1 MTPEEKVKI
10 EHRLTEVE
18 ARASS
23 NTKRL
28 NEHDEIL
35 QKDQDLIS
43 AVKELAVETK
53 YMREDLNKAA
63 SRLDKLESKDVD
75 TWNKFKW
82 LIVTAAVSVIIGY
95 LAASIGLQ

>member
-1 MTPEEKVKI
+1 MTPEEKIRI

-18 ARASS
+18 ARAQS

-35 QKDQDLIS
+35 QQDQELIS

-53 YMREDLNKAA
+53 YMREDLNKITSRVDKIENKDGDAWNNFRWIVITAVVGVVIGFIAA
-63 SRLDKLESKDVD
+63 SL
-75 TWNKFKW
+75 
-82 LIVTAAVSVIIGY
+82 
-95 LAASIGLQ
+95 GLQ

>member
-1 MTPEEKVKI
+1 MTPEEKVRI

-18 ARASS
+18 ARTSS

-35 QKDQDLIS
+35 QRDQELVS

-53 YMREDLNKAA
+53 YMREDLNKAT
-63 SRLDKLESKDVD
+63 SRLDKLENKDSD
-75 TWNKFKW
+75 TWSKFKW
-82 LIVTAAVSVIIGY
+82 LIVTGVASVIIGY